1 MDMVGLFQKVY
12 GRCTQEEFTEQMYR
26 ERKRMMTDP
35 TQRSPIHSPMP
46 SLQTL
51 LVDHR
56 ERRNRMVGEVILDGE
71 KRTVG
76 EKTLWKHYESV
87 IQCSVCCLSTKK
99 IWFLLYSVRH

>member
-1 MDMVGLFQKVY
+1 MFQKVY

-26 ERKRMMTDP
+26 ERKRRMTDP

-56 ERRNRMVGEVILDGE
+56 ERRNRMVGEVRQYWMERRVQLE
-71 KRTVG
+71 RKRYGNIMKALFSAVCVVYLQRRFGSYCTV
-76 EKTLWKHYESV
+76 
-87 IQCSVCCLSTKK
+87 
-99 IWFLLYSVRH
+99 

>member
-1 MDMVGLFQKVY
+1 MYTGRVY
-12 GRCTQEEFTEQMYR
+12 RANVQR

-56 ERRNRMVGEVILDGE
+56 ERRNRMVGEAILDGE

-76 EKTLWKHYESV
+76 EKTL
-87 IQCSVCCLSTKK
+87 
-99 IWFLLYSVRH
+99 